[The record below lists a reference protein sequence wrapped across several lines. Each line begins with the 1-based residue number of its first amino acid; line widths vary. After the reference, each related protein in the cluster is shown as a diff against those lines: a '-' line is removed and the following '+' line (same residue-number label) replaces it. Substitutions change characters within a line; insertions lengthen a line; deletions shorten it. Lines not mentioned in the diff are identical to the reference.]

1 MTNLALESATRQFS
15 LVRHAVDVG
24 WAFVPEAAPPTIE
37 GNKQLLGWLRGQRTI
52 FVAAEKRSRNVFHVT
67 VA

>member
-1 MTNLALESATRQFS
+1 MTNLALEAATGQFP

-24 WAFVPEAAPPTIE
+24 WAFVPEAAPLDAT
-37 GNKQLLGWLRGQRTI
+37 
-52 FVAAEKRSRNVFHVT
+52 RNVFRVT